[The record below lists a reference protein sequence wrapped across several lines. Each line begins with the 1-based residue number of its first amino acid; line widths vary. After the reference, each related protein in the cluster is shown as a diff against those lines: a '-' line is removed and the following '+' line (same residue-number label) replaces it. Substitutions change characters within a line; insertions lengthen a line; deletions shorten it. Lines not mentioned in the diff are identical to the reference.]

1 MVKNR
6 SIDPETDL
14 ELQHLLK
21 AKAYKTG
28 LKRLR
33 SRLSPA
39 KRGFSYFAQSR
50 IIDDLSNF
58 LGRTLARPIPLL
70 SGSVVA
76 LLGTLVTV
84 YLAKHYGYSY
94 NYFLIVYF
102 FIAGYLLE
110 LLVEILIILIIK
122 FQ

>member
-1 MVKNR
+1 MANNKPINQ
-6 SIDPETDL
+6 ETDL

-33 SRLSPA
+33 SRLSPV

-50 IIDDLSNF
+50 LIDDLSNF
-58 LGRTLARPIPLL
+58 LGRTVARPIPLL

-76 LLGTLVTV
+76 LLGTLTTV

-94 NYFLIVYF
+94 NYFLVVYF

-110 LLVEILIILIIK
+110 LLVEILIIVIVKL
-122 FQ
+122 Q